1 MKTRRQHCFL
11 FGILTAKK
19 TDLNTKKQ
27 SKCDEKLNTYPKFAY
42 ITTKKMR
49 STKYIAE
56 RIFLLRLIIF
66 DKTKL
71 CLFCLVSEDVT
82 NRIFTSRFTEV
93 GAIGNRRVG
102 RYSACDTA
110 YV

>member
-1 MKTRRQHCFL
+1 MTKNLIRIQNSLTLRQKNALDEIHRRTH
-11 FGILTAKK
+11 
-19 TDLNTKKQ
+19 
-27 SKCDEKLNTYPKFAY
+27 
-42 ITTKKMR
+42 
-49 STKYIAE
+49 
-56 RIFLLRLIIF
+56 FLLRLIIF

-82 NRIFTSRFTEV
+82 NRIFTSRLTEV